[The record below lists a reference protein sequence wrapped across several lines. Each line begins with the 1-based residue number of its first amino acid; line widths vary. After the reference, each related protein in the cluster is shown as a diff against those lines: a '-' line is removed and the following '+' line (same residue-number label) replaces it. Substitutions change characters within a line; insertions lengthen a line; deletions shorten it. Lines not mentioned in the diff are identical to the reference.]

1 MITIIAAVGN
11 NNELGKGADLLW
23 HLPNDFKHFKALTT
37 GHCII
42 MGRKTFETFKKPLP
56 NRKHIVVTRQADY
69 YKEGAIVVHS
79 LEEGIALAL
88 HTDPDP
94 YIIGGGEIYAQ
105 ALPLANRIVLTRVHY
120 HFAEA
125 DVFFPEIDYK
135 KWKLVEVEH
144 FKADE
149 KHAYD
154 YSIEYLVLND

>member
-1 MITIIAAVGN
+1 M
-11 NNELGKGADLLW
+11 
-23 HLPNDFKHFKALTT
+23 
-37 GHCII
+37 
-42 MGRKTFETFKKPLP
+42 
-56 NRKHIVVTRQADY
+56 
-69 YKEGAIVVHS
+69 VHS
-79 LEEGIALAL
+79 VEEGIALAL

-105 ALPLANRIVLTRVHY
+105 ALPLANRIVLTRVHH

-125 DVFFPEIDYK
+125 DVFFPEIDHK
-135 KWKLVEVEH
+135 KWKLIEVEH

>member
-56 NRKHIVVTRQADY
+56 NRKHIV
-69 YKEGAIVVHS
+69 
-79 LEEGIALAL
+79 
-88 HTDPDP
+88 
-94 YIIGGGEIYAQ
+94 
-105 ALPLANRIVLTRVHY
+105 
-120 HFAEA
+120 
-125 DVFFPEIDYK
+125 DYK